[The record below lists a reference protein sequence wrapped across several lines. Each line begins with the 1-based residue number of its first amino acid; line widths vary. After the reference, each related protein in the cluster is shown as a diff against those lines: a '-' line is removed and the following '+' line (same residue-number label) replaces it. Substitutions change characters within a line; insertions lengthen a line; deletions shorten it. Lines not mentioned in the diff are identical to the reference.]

1 MEVKKEEMQ
10 GEGLQPHGLA
20 GSSRTEKRQVFS
32 MVTNPVSTESSWNW
46 PSRGGA
52 MSEAEFHELERLS
65 PDRKYEYLNG
75 IAYLMSGGSVAHDR
89 ITRNVGYA
97 LDSQLRSGPFRAFG
111 VDVQVL
117 LGMKK
122 DGKWHYAF
130 PDATVSCDAADR
142 RPENTLI
149 ESPRVV
155 FEVLSPS
162 TEARDRGVKFK
173 AYQGCP
179 TMQEIVLMSQFA
191 QYVEIWQRGD
201 RGDRDD
207 QDVAAWQYRHY
218 GPGEIVELK
227 SIDVQID
234 IADVYQGLDFAE
246 AEAEAGEK

>member
-1 MEVKKEEMQ
+1 
-10 GEGLQPHGLA
+10 
-20 GSSRTEKRQVFS
+20 
-32 MVTNPVSTESSWNW
+32 
-46 PSRGGA
+46 
-52 MSEAEFHELERLS
+52 MSETEFHELEHLS

-75 IAYLMSGGSVAHDR
+75 MAYLMSGGSVAHDR

-97 LDSQLRSGPFRAFG
+97 LDSQLRSGPCRAFG

-117 LGMKK
+117 LIATKDSKK
-122 DGKWHYAF
+122 QYVY
-130 PDATVSCDAADR
+130 PNATVSCDAADR
-142 RPENTLI
+142 RPENMLI

-155 FEVLSPS
+155 IEVLSPS

-173 AYQGCP
+173 TYQGCP

-207 QDVAAWQYRHY
+207 QDSAAWHYRHY
-218 GPGEIVELK
+218 GPGEIVEIN

-234 IADVYQGLDFAE
+234 IADVYQGLDFEE
-246 AEAEAGEK
+246 AEPGEG

>member
-1 MEVKKEEMQ
+1 
-10 GEGLQPHGLA
+10 
-20 GSSRTEKRQVFS
+20 
-32 MVTNPVSTESSWNW
+32 
-46 PSRGGA
+46 
-52 MSEAEFHELERLS
+52 MSETEFHELERLS

-97 LDSQLRSGPFRAFG
+97 LDRQLRSGPCRAFG

-122 DGKWHYAF
+122 GGKRHYAF
-130 PDATVSCDAADR
+130 PDATVSCDVADW

-155 FEVLSPS
+155 IEVLSPS

-179 TMQEIVLMSQFA
+179 TVQEIVLMSQFA

-201 RGDRDD
+201 RDD

-218 GPGEIVELK
+218 GPGEVVEIK
-227 SIDVQID
+227 SIGVQID
-234 IADVYQGLDFAE
+234 IADVYQGLDF
-246 AEAEAGEK
+246 GEGELGEGEE

>member
-1 MEVKKEEMQ
+1 M
-10 GEGLQPHGLA
+10 A
-20 GSSRTEKRQVFS
+20 SD
-32 MVTNPVSTESSWNW
+32 PVSTEAGWNW
-46 PSRGGA
+46 PSRGGV
-52 MSEAEFHELERLS
+52 MSEAEFHELERLL

-75 IAYLMSGGSVAHDR
+75 VAYLMSGGSVAHDR

-97 LDSQLRSGPFRAFG
+97 LDSQLRSGPCRAFG

-122 DGKWHYAF
+122 DGKKHYAY
-130 PDATVSCDAADR
+130 PDATVSCEAADR

-149 ESPRVV
+149 ASPRVV
-155 FEVLSPS
+155 IEVLSPS
-162 TEARDRGVKFK
+162 TEARDRGVKFRS
-173 AYQGCP
+173 YQGCP

-201 RGDRDD
+201 RGDRGD
-207 QDVAAWQYRHY
+207 QEVAVWDYRHY
-218 GPGEIVELK
+218 GPGEVVEIK

-246 AEAEAGEK
+246 GEEG